1 MEKAKNNFVWPVVA
15 VVCTCIIAS
24 GVYLGLR
31 NHQPQP
37 TIQSYAVSPSSDYA
51 TSDSRVSTGIDKS
64 DPIVY
69 VTQTGQCYHS
79 GTCSYLRKSKIPM
92 KLSEAKMRYRPCSK
106 CGPPQ

>member
-1 MEKAKNNFVWPVVA
+1 MREKFTWPLVA
-15 VVCTCIIAS
+15 ITCAVIVAF
-24 GVYLGLR
+24 GAYFGLKG
-31 NHQPQP
+31 NQPQP
-37 TIQSYAVSPSSDYA
+37 AFQTHTGTLSSNHDISA
-51 TSDSRVSTGIDKS
+51 SQVSTKTNES